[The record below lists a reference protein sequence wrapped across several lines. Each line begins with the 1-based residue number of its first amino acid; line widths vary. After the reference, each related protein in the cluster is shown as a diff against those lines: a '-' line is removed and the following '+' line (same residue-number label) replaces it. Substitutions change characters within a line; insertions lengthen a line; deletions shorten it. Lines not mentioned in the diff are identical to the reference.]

1 MPALSTAGD
10 AGVLWLATL
19 QRALARASHD
29 VKDALNG
36 VSVNLE
42 VIRSRARRAGADG
55 ASLTPF
61 ADAAGQQLERLTNLL
76 EAVLALGRAE
86 REPVD
91 VAVVLRRI
99 ATLCNASSSS
109 PEAAIEVVHALGDPA
124 VTPVRGE
131 AVRLA
136 LAGPLLELVTS
147 NGSGSGSRSTARQP
161 IRCTVSTGGPAGDV
175 IVVAMQTA
183 GRTPAMPDAFVEVVR
198 AAGVRWLNGTPE
210 AAGDGRGSDGDRDE
224 RVDFSLVFPRA

>member
-1 MPALSTAGD
+1 MPSLSTTED

-42 VIRSRARRAGADG
+42 VIRSRAARSGAE
-55 ASLTPF
+55 AAPVAPF
-61 ADAAGQQLERLTNLL
+61 AEAARQQLERLTTLI

-91 VAVVLRRI
+91 VGAVLRRV
-99 ATLCNASSSS
+99 ATLCNASSSTS
-109 PEAAIEVVHALGDPA
+109 DGAVEVVGADGDPV

-131 AVRLA
+131 VVRLA

-147 NGSGSGSRSTARQP
+147 NGTMRGARSAKP
-161 IRCTVSTGGPAGDV
+161 VRCAISTGGAGAGGRDM
-175 IVVAMQTA
+175 IVVTLSAP
-183 GRTPAMPDAFVEVVR
+183 GRAATMPDALADVLR
-198 AAGVRWLNGTPE
+198 AAGVRWMNGVPGKEEEQGNGT
-210 AAGDGRGSDGDRDE
+210 GDL
-224 RVDFSLVFPRA
+224 SLVFPRA

>member
-1 MPALSTAGD
+1 MPSLSATED

-42 VIRSRARRAGADG
+42 VIRSRAARSGAE
-55 ASLTPF
+55 AAPVAPF
-61 ADAAGQQLERLTNLL
+61 AEAARQQLERLTTLI

-91 VAVVLRRI
+91 VRAVLRRV
-99 ATLCNASSSS
+99 ATLCNASSSTS
-109 PEAAIEVVHALGDPA
+109 DGAVEVVGADGEPV

-131 AVRLA
+131 VVRLA

-147 NGSGSGSRSTARQP
+147 NGTMRGARSAEP
-161 IRCTVSTGGPAGDV
+161 VRCAISTGGAGDM
-175 IVVAMQTA
+175 IVVTLSAA
-183 GRTPAMPDAFVEVVR
+183 GRAATMPDALADVLR
-198 AAGVRWLNGTPE
+198 AAGVRWMNGVPGKEEEQGNGT
-210 AAGDGRGSDGDRDE
+210 GDL
-224 RVDFSLVFPRA
+224 SLVFPRA

>member
-1 MPALSTAGD
+1 MPSLSTAGD
-10 AGVLWLATL
+10 VGVLWLATL

-42 VIRSRARRAGADG
+42 VIRSRARRAGTDG
-55 ASLTPF
+55 GSLAPF

-99 ATLCNASSSS
+99 ATLCNAASSS
-109 PEAAIEVVHALGDPA
+109 PEAAIEVVHELGDPA

-136 LAGPLLELVTS
+136 LAGPLLELVAS
-147 NGSGSGSRSTARQP
+147 NGGGGGARSTARRP

-183 GRTPAMPDAFVEVVR
+183 GRTPAMPDAFAEVVR
-198 AAGVRWLNGTPE
+198 AAGVRWVDGAPQT
-210 AAGDGRGSDGDRDE
+210 ADGRRADRDRDGK

>member
-1 MPALSTAGD
+1 MASLSAAED
-10 AGVLWLATL
+10 AGVLWLAML

-42 VIRSRARRAGADG
+42 VIRSRARRAGAEG
-55 ASLTPF
+55 SSLAPF

-91 VAVVLRRI
+91 VAAVLGRI

-109 PEAAIEVVHALGDPA
+109 PEPVIEVALGLGDPA
-124 VTPVRGE
+124 VTLVRGE
-131 AVRLA
+131 VVRLA
-136 LAGPLLELVTS
+136 LAGPLMELIES
-147 NGSGSGSRSTARQP
+147 NGAGVGRSRSAMGGP
-161 IRCTVSTGGPAGDV
+161 VRCTVSIGPAGDV
-175 IVVAMQTA
+175 IVVTMHAA
-183 GRTPAMPDAFVEVVR
+183 GRKPAMPDALAEVVR
-198 AAGVRWLNGTPE
+198 AAGVRWVDGV
-210 AAGDGRGSDGDRDE
+210 AGARKEGG
-224 RVDFSLVFPRA
+224 DFSLVFPRA

>member
-1 MPALSTAGD
+1 MADISAAED

-42 VIRSRARRAGADG
+42 VIRSRAARPDTP
-55 ASLTPF
+55 ASAVAQF
-61 ADAAGQQLERLTNLL
+61 AEAAGQQLERLTTLI

-91 VAVVLRRI
+91 VATTLRRI
-99 ATLCNASSSS
+99 ATLCGASASSADA
-109 PEAAIEVVHALGDPA
+109 PVEVHDDGVESTL
-124 VTPVRGE
+124 TRVRGD

-136 LAGPLLELVTS
+136 IAAPLLDAV
-147 NGSGSGSRSTARQP
+147 
-161 IRCTVSTGGPAGDV
+161 TGGSSDRMHPASAVVCTITEQEDDV
-175 IVVAMQTA
+175 VVSIHAA
-183 GRTPAMPDAFVEVVR
+183 KRRVAMPDVVADVLR
-198 AAGVRWLNGTPE
+198 AAGVRWTEGQQDT
-210 AAGDGRGSDGDRDE
+210 AGQDL
-224 RVDFSLVFPRA
+224 SLVFPRA